1 MKPIVA
7 LSLGLSALLAG
18 LWLLSDTQTASE
30 TREIDTPVVIAEPK
44 QQPKPEIKAAEPA
57 QIHVSEK
64 VPEPITESFK
74 LLASAYASELS
85 FPSYSRPLTAD
96 DSALL
101 SPNQYI
107 VQNVPL
113 EGGASAAIVLDK
125 YRFSYPEPVG
135 VTLQVDG
142 ITVTDVIVQLNV
154 EQDQLQLALEPM
166 QADSGNWTATIAAE
180 PEWNAA
186 LEVVV
191 SFDANGK
198 TQSLKAG
205 IVYSH
210 PVATLTG
217 VGESSGAGSDMKIPL
232 LIDVEQAGYYR
243 LRANLYTAER
253 QPLAIL
259 TATDK
264 LAAGSEKLLLKVHK
278 SVLKG
283 YAGPFILGSFVLE
296 RRPAI
301 PGEPTLYGDSEK
313 SEYPLE
319 QFALSQ
325 LSDEPWQPDEDE
337 QQRLKFLQQMAEQ

>member
-1 MKPIVA
+1 MKRIVA
-7 LSLGLSALLAG
+7 LCLGLSALLAG
-18 LWLLSDTQTASE
+18 FWLLSNGETASE
-30 TREIDTPVVIAEPK
+30 TIAITESAVVPETAVAAPVPTK
-44 QQPKPEIKAAEPA
+44 TAEPA

-142 ITVTDVIVQLNV
+142 ITMTDVTVQLNNER
-154 EQDQLQLALEPM
+154 EQTQLALEPM
-166 QADSGNWTATIAAE
+166 QANAANWTASIVAE

-191 SFDANGK
+191 SFSANGK
-198 TQSLKAG
+198 TQSLKTG
-205 IVYSH
+205 IEYVH
-210 PVATLTG
+210 PVATVTG
-217 VGESSGAGSDMKIPL
+217 VAESSGAGSDMKIPVL
-232 LIDVEQAGYYR
+232 LEVEQAGYYR
-243 LRANLYTAER
+243 LRANLYTADR

-264 LAAGSEKLLLKVHK
+264 LSAGSDKL
-278 SVLKG
+278 VLKAYKAVLQG
-283 YAGPFILGSFVLE
+283 YAGPFILGSLVLE
-296 RRPAI
+296 RRPGI

-313 SEYPLE
+313 PEYQLE

-325 LSDEPWQPDEDE
+325 LSDEPWQPDEAE
-337 QQRLKFLQQMAEQ
+337 RQRLQFLQQMAGQ

>member
-1 MKPIVA
+1 MKRLVA
-7 LSLGLSALLAG
+7 LCLGLSALLAG
-18 LWLLSDTQTASE
+18 LWLSTDKEMPPATTVAE
-30 TREIDTPVVIAEPK
+30 TPVVVAEPK
-44 QQPKPEIKAAEPA
+44 QQAAPVARKAEPA

-85 FPSYSRPLTAD
+85 FPAYSRPLTAD

-107 VQNVPL
+107 VQKVPL

-142 ITVTDVIVQLNV
+142 ITVTDATVQLNA
-154 EQDQLQLALEPM
+154 EQDKTQLALEPM
-166 QADSGNWTATIAAE
+166 QAGAANWTVSVAAE
-180 PEWNAA
+180 PEWNGAV
-186 LEVVV
+186 EVVV
-191 SFDANGK
+191 SFSANGK
-198 TQSLKAG
+198 AQSLKTG
-205 IVYSH
+205 IEYSH
-210 PVATLTG
+210 PVATISG
-217 VGESSGAGSDMKIPL
+217 VGESSGVGSDMKIPV

-243 LRANLYTAER
+243 LRANLYTADR

-264 LAAGSEKLLLKVHK
+264 LATGSEKLLLKAYK
-278 SVLKG
+278 GVLQG

-301 PGEPTLYGDSEK
+301 PGESTMYGDSEK
-313 SEYPLE
+313 PEYQLE

-325 LSDEPWQPDEDE
+325 LSDEPWQPDEAE
-337 QQRLKFLQQMAEQ
+337 LQRLKFLQQMAEQ